1 MSSANGSAPFK
12 EPVLSRHPIFWFED
26 ASLILQVEAVTFK
39 VHRTLLARQSPFLH
53 TAKLSDAS
61 ADTSSTDSGLKCD
74 YINIDPARKVSALDC
89 EVLLQHLYHDM
100 PLSPDSPFPQIS
112 SIVRASSPG
121 QLDFPRVHERAL
133 RYFADLFP
141 SGPAPFFHPQ
151 HLEEAFALATSF
163 NVTSIQKGLLY
174 SLVTTTNFDT
184 EGNSHDIPDG
194 EFLDAQGNTDPQ
206 NASEPLPHH
215 MPRTDSPSIAHKYV
229 LSPLDSQRC
238 MRLMTHFIEHFS
250 PILFTAP
257 ATPHMACTD
266 VFAST
271 WMKLVI
277 QPAIDGE
284 GVYKPLETLEF
295 IKNVDWANAGLCG
308 ACVLEKNAEW
318 TEEQETIWRLMDQ
331 WLNL

>member
-1 MSSANGSAPFK
+1 M
-12 EPVLSRHPIFWFED
+12 
-26 ASLILQVEAVTFK
+26 
-39 VHRTLLARQSPFLH
+39 
-53 TAKLSDAS
+53 
-61 ADTSSTDSGLKCD
+61 
-74 YINIDPARKVSALDC
+74 
-89 EVLLQHLYHDM
+89 
-100 PLSPDSPFPQIS
+100 
-112 SIVRASSPG
+112 
-121 QLDFPRVHERAL
+121 
-133 RYFADLFP
+133 
-141 SGPAPFFHPQ
+141 
-151 HLEEAFALATSF
+151 
-163 NVTSIQKGLLY
+163 
-174 SLVTTTNFDT
+174 TTTDFDT
-184 EGNSHDIPDG
+184 EGSSHDIPDG

-215 MPRTDSPSIAHKYV
+215 LPTTDLPSIAHKYV

-277 QPAIDGE
+277 QPAIDSE

-308 ACVLEKNAEW
+308 ACILEKNTEW

-331 WLNL
+331 WLDL